1 MPAARPLLHVGLT
14 GGIASGKTTVARM
27 LAGHGAFVLDA
38 DGVVH
43 DLLRPGTPV
52 FEAVVARFGG
62 ELMDGAGRLDRA
74 RLGRVV
80 FRDGEARR
88 ALEAI
93 VHPAL
98 LSEVERRFAEYAVSG
113 RSPIA
118 VLDAALV
125 VETGLWRRFH
135 RLIVVRCSAAVQR
148 RRLLVRDRLSP
159 AEVEARIA
167 AQAPLSDKLALAD
180 YVVDTGGTLRE
191 TEQRVAGV
199 WAALSVDVDREL
211 GG

>member
-1 MPAARPLLHVGLT
+1 MPAARPLLRVGLT

-38 DGVVH
+38 DALVH
-43 DLLRPGTPV
+43 ELMQPGTPLL
-52 FEAVVARFGG
+52 EAVVARFGR
-62 ELMDGAGRLDRA
+62 ELLDDAGRLDRP

-80 FRDGEARR
+80 FHDREARR

-98 LSEVERRFAEYAVSG
+98 LSVVDRRFEQHACSG

-118 VLDAALV
+118 VLDAALL

-135 RLIVVRCSAAVQR
+135 RLIVARCSAELQR
-148 RRLLVRDRLSP
+148 RRLAVRDGLP
-159 AEVEARIA
+159 PGEVEARIA
-167 AQAPLSDKLALAD
+167 AQAPLAEKLALAD

-199 WAALSVDVDREL
+199 WAALLLDVEREL
-211 GG
+211 G